1 MVVVVQ
7 QSVLMVDL
15 EVLETEGDEALPEV
29 VLDCEHAVLGPAV
42 DGRVAE
48 GWWDAS
54 LGVKKVLVMR
64 FYMG

>member
-15 EVLETEGDEALPEV
+15 EVLEAEGDEALPEV

-42 DGRVAE
+42 DCRVAE
-48 GWWDAS
+48 G
-54 LGVKKVLVMR
+54 
-64 FYMG
+64 